1 MLTHTIRTTV
11 ALPEQLLKAINE
23 AVEAGMAKSRNQL
36 IANAVR
42 HELAALKRL
51 EIDEAFQ
58 AMAGD
63 QELYQEARKLSDE
76 FGDSDWEAFQQ
87 GEKSR

>member
-1 MLTHTIRTTV
+1 MLKQNIRTTV
-11 ALPEQLLKAINE
+11 TLPEQLLKAVDE
-23 AVEAGMAKSRNQL
+23 AVETGRAKSRNQL

-51 EIDEAFQ
+51 EIDEAFEGMS
-58 AMAGD
+58 AD
-63 QELYQEARKLSDE
+63 QEFYQEARKLSNE

-87 GEKSR
+87 SE